1 MEDVSAIIILFSNP
15 LCTQVKRRRVSY
27 HHACFIALGTQVKR
41 KWTTPQ
47 LVPYFFYCFGCS
59 GREKMQ
65 DVSLILI
72 VSNTFCLFKSR
83 ERGWGFSCYHTFPST
98 FGIRFK
104 RKWRT
109 SRLSQFFWHFGS
121 PSQEKVEDIWV
132 ISNFSSTSETQ
143 VQRKWRTSQ
152 LSSYF
157 FLYFRNPQ
165 MSLGVRCLLMRP
177 PSIPHR

>member
-1 MEDVSAIIILFSNP
+1 MEDVSAIIILFSNA

-27 HHACFIALGTQVKR
+27 HHTCSIALGTQVKR
-41 KWTTPQ
+41 KWRTPQ

-121 PSQEKVEDIWV
+121 PSQETVEDIWV
-132 ISNFSSTSETQ
+132 FSIFFQYFGYSVE
-143 VQRKWRTSQ
+143 RKWRTSQ
-152 LSSYF
+152 LLSYF
-157 FLYFRNPQ
+157 SLYFGNLQ
-165 MSLGVRCLLMRP
+165 MFLGFRCLVIRP
-177 PSIPHR
+177 PSIHHR

>member
-1 MEDVSAIIILFSNP
+1 MEDVSAIIILFSNA

-27 HHACFIALGTQVKR
+27 HHTCSIALGTQVKR
-41 KWTTPQ
+41 KWRTPQ

-72 VSNTFCLFKSR
+72 VSDTFCLFKSR

-121 PSQEKVEDIWV
+121 PSQETVEDIWV
-132 ISNFSSTSETQ
+132 FSIFFSVLWILSREK
-143 VQRKWRTSQ
+143 VEDVSAIIILFPLLWEPPDVPWVS
-152 LSSYF
+152 LSSD
-157 FLYFRNPQ
+157 
-165 MSLGVRCLLMRP
+165 
-177 PSIPHR
+177 

>member
-1 MEDVSAIIILFSNP
+1 MSQLLSYRLILFSNA

-27 HHACFIALGTQVKR
+27 HHTCSIALGTQVKR
-41 KWTTPQ
+41 KWRTPQ

-72 VSNTFCLFKSR
+72 VSNIFCLFKSR

-121 PSQEKVEDIWV
+121 PSQETVEDIWV
-132 ISNFSSTSETQ
+132 FSIFSVLWILSREK
-143 VQRKWRTSQ
+143 VEDVLAIIILFPLLWEPPDVPWVS
-152 LSSYF
+152 LSSD
-157 FLYFRNPQ
+157 
-165 MSLGVRCLLMRP
+165 
-177 PSIPHR
+177 